1 MAITRAEAFA
11 PATVANL
18 GVGFDILGL
27 AIQGM
32 GDRAVVEFQD
42 SPEIVITDIEGDKG
56 KLPREA
62 DQNVASVSAR
72 AFLTEMGEK
81 RGLKIKLTKGLP
93 LSSGLGS
100 SAASA
105 VVSVIALN
113 KLYGEPFKREELLP
127 FCLEGEALVSG
138 YHADNV
144 APCLLGGITLIAG
157 ITVDA
162 IQPLP
167 IPENLHLALVTPDV
181 AVPTAEARAVL
192 PDSVSLK
199 TMIYQTGQVA
209 RVVDALHRGD
219 IQSLADAMENDH
231 VVEPARASLMPLLDE
246 VRFDAKRAGA
256 LAVFIGGAGP
266 TLCAVCDD
274 EETSKKVAESMHC
287 LYANEGMDC
296 ISQATCVDMT
306 GAIILNAD

>member
-27 AIQGM
+27 AIHGM
-32 GDRAVVEFQD
+32 GDTAVVEFQD
-42 SPEIVITDIEGDKG
+42 SPEIVITDIQGDNG
-56 KLPREA
+56 KLPRTE

-72 AFLTEMGEK
+72 ALLNEMGEK
-81 RGLKIKLTKGLP
+81 RGLKIKLIKGLP
-93 LSSGLGS
+93 LASGLGS
-100 SAASA
+100 SAASS

-113 KLYGEPFKREELLP
+113 KLYGEPFTREQLLP

-157 ITVDA
+157 ISVDA

-167 IPENLHLALVTPDV
+167 VPENLHLALVTPDV

-192 PDSVSLK
+192 PDQVSLK

-219 IQSLADAMENDH
+219 LEALAEAMENDL
-231 VVEPARASLMPLLDE
+231 VVEPARSRLMPLLDE
-246 VRFDAKRAGA
+246 VRFAAKRAGA
-256 LAVFIGGAGP
+256 LAVVIGGAGP
-266 TLCAVCDD
+266 TLCAVCGD
-274 EETSKKVAESMHC
+274 EETAKKVAETMRC
-287 LYANEGMDC
+287 IYANANMAC
-296 ISQATCVDMT
+296 ISQATYVDMI
-306 GAIILNAD
+306 GAIIVNAD